1 VHSFHL
7 IGDPKSKTSTPLPET
22 VNASDG
28 PAHDD
33 WPVG

>member
-7 IGDPKSKTSTPLPET
+7 IGDSRAKATTPLPEA
-22 VNASDG
+22 VNVSDG
-28 PAHDD
+28 PVHDD